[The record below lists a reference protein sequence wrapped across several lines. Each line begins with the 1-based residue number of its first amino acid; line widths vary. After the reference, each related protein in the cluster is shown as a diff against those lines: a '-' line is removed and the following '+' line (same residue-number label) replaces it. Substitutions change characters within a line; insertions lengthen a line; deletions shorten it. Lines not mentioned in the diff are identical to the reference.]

1 MANNTAMH
9 KDQLDFVHS
18 IDQLKLLD
26 DIDKLRSQGI
36 SQYVALPQLVVCG
49 DQSSG
54 KSSVLEAISGIPFP
68 TKDNLCTRFATEVI
82 LRRTSVI
89 TASVA
94 IVPSQTR
101 SELERSKLLG
111 FRETIV
117 SFKDFPSLV
126 ERAKA
131 AMGVSMAGNAFSSDI
146 LRVEVSGPDRPH
158 LTIVDLPGLIH
169 SENKI
174 QTAADVE
181 LVVAMARSYMENSR
195 SIILAVVSA
204 KNDYANQIV
213 LKMAR
218 EFDLTGLRTMGVI
231 TKPDDLPV
239 GSESELAYINLA
251 SNEDICFRLGWH
263 VLRNRDYDSRDCS
276 KEVRDFTEKKFFNQ
290 GVWRDLPRGIVG
302 IHTLRERLSKVL
314 LEQIKTELPSLIK
327 DISSSLEECQ
337 ARLSEMGESRV
348 TIDQQRHFLLRISQD
363 FQSLSRAAIDGIYG
377 DPFFQDARSKA
388 GYSKRLRAVVQN
400 LNQDFAESMRVR
412 GHFRRI
418 VDNTVDPISNNV
430 SKTSC
435 HITISRSYFIKE
447 EIQPLLKRSRGR
459 ELPGLFNPL
468 IVGDLFIEQAKPWE
482 ALARKHI
489 RDISDAVRAFL
500 GLTVAYL
507 TDEVTSEAVLRDL
520 VDPLIDGKTKLLDHK
535 LDEILAT
542 HQKGHPITYNNYFT
556 ETVQKIREERLER
569 DIETQLL
576 TFLGPLGHDVGKEE
590 INIKNIKKSSLV
602 SALSSRE
609 GKDMDDYACSQ
620 ILDCMEAYYKV
631 LVLLGFW

>member
-1 MANNTAMH
+1 MAQNIALQTE
-9 KDQLDFVHS
+9 QLKFVHS
-18 IDQLKLLD
+18 LDQLRLLD

-82 LRRTSVI
+82 LRRTSVV

-101 SELERSKLLG
+101 SESERAKLLG

-117 SFKDFPSLV
+117 SFNDFPSLV

-131 AMGVSMAGNAFSSDI
+131 AMGVSMAGNAFSNDI

-181 LVVAMARSYMENSR
+181 LVVEMARSYMQNSR

-218 EFDLTGLRTMGVI
+218 EFDPTSLRTMGVI

-251 SNEDICFRLGWH
+251 RNEDICFRLGWH
-263 VLRNRDYDSRDCS
+263 VLRNRDYESRDSS
-276 KEVRDFTEKKFFNQ
+276 KEARDLTEQKFFTQ

-302 IHTLRERLSKVL
+302 IHTLRERLSRVL

-337 ARLSEMGESRV
+337 ARLSKMGESRV
-348 TIDQQRHFLLRISQD
+348 TIDQQRLFLLRISQD

-377 DPFFQDARSKA
+377 DPFFEDARSKA

-400 LNQDFAESMRVR
+400 LNQDFAESMKVR
-412 GHFRRI
+412 GHFRHI
-418 VDNTVDPISNNV
+418 VDDTMEPV
-430 SKTSC
+430 SENDSEKSY
-435 HITISRSYFIKE
+435 HIAVSRSDFIEE

-459 ELPGLFNPL
+459 ELPGMFNPL
-468 IVGDLFIEQAKPWE
+468 IVGDLFHEQAKPWE
-482 ALARKHI
+482 ELARKHL
-489 RDISDAVRAFL
+489 RDICNAVRAFL
-500 GLTVAYL
+500 ELTVTYL
-507 TDEVTSEAVLRDL
+507 TDEVTSEAILREL
-520 VDPLIDGKTKLLDHK
+520 LDPLIDEKIKLLDPK
-535 LDEILAT
+535 LDEILAP
-542 HQKGHPITYNNYFT
+542 HQRGHPITYNHYFT
-556 ETVQKIREERLER
+556 ESVQEIREERLET
-569 DIETQLL
+569 DIEIRLL
-576 TFLGPLGHDVGKEE
+576 TYLGLLGHDEGEEE
-590 INIKNIKKSSLV
+590 INMINIEKSKLV
-602 SALSSRE
+602 SALSSRDS
-609 GKDMDDYACSQ
+609 KCMDTFACSE

-631 LVLLGFW
+631 LVRF

>member
-1 MANNTAMH
+1 MADNIALQT
-9 KDQLDFVHS
+9 DGLDFVHS
-18 IDQLKLLD
+18 LDQLRLLD

-36 SQYVALPQLVVCG
+36 SQYVALPQIVVCG

-54 KSSVLEAISGIPFP
+54 KSSSLEAISGIPFP

-82 LRRTSVI
+82 LRRTSVV

-101 SELERSKLLG
+101 SESERAKLLG

-131 AMGVSMAGNAFSSDI
+131 AMGVSMAGNAFSNDI

-218 EFDLTGLRTMGVI
+218 QFDPTGLRTMGVI

-251 SNEDICFRLGWH
+251 RNEDICFRLGWH
-263 VLRNRDYDSRDCS
+263 VLRNRDYESRDSS
-276 KEVRDFTEKKFFNQ
+276 KEARDLTEKKFFAE

-302 IHTLRERLSKVL
+302 INTLRERLSGVL

-337 ARLSEMGESRV
+337 ARLYKMGESRV
-348 TIDQQRHFLLRISQD
+348 TIDQQRLFLLRISQD

-377 DPFFQDARSKA
+377 GPFFEDARSKA

-400 LNQDFAESMRVR
+400 LNEDFAESMRAR
-412 GHFRRI
+412 GHFRHI
-418 VDNTVDPISNNV
+418 VDDTVESVFENV
-430 SKTSC
+430 SENSC
-435 HITISRSYFIKE
+435 HIAVSRSDFVKE
-447 EIQPLLKRSRGR
+447 EIRPLLKRSRGR
-459 ELPGLFNPL
+459 ELPGMFNPL
-468 IVGDLFIEQAKPWE
+468 IVGDLFHEQAKPWE
-482 ALARKHI
+482 GLARKHL
-489 RDISDAVRAFL
+489 RDICDAVRAFL
-500 GLTVAYL
+500 ELTVTYL
-507 TDEVTSEAVLRDL
+507 TDEVTSEAVLREL
-520 VDPLIDGKTKLLDHK
+520 IDPLIDEKTKLLDPK
-535 LDEILAT
+535 FDEILAP
-542 HQKGHPITYNNYFT
+542 HQRGHPITYNYYFT
-556 ETVQKIREERLER
+556 ETVQKIREEKLER
-569 DIETQLL
+569 DTEIRLL
-576 TFLGPLGHDVGKEE
+576 TFLGRLGHDVAKEE
-590 INIKNIKKSSLV
+590 INLKNIKKTNLV
-602 SALSSRE
+602 SALSSRN
-609 GKDMDDYACSQ
+609 GKDMNNYACSE

-631 LVLLGFW
+631 LVLF

>member
-1 MANNTAMH
+1 MAHDIALQTE
-9 KDQLDFVHS
+9 QLEFVHS
-18 IDQLKLLD
+18 LDQLRLLD

-82 LRRTSVI
+82 LRRTSVV

-94 IVPSQTR
+94 IVPSQTS
-101 SELERSKLLG
+101 SELERAKLLG

-131 AMGVSMAGNAFSSDI
+131 AMGVSMAGNAFSNDI

-174 QTAADVE
+174 QTAADLE
-181 LVVAMARSYMENSR
+181 LVVSMARSYMQNSR

-218 EFDLTGLRTMGVI
+218 EFDPTGLRTMGVI

-251 SNEDICFRLGWH
+251 RNEDICFRLGWH
-263 VLRNRDYDSRDCS
+263 VLRNRDYESRDSS
-276 KEVRDFTEKKFFNQ
+276 KEARDLTEKKFFTQ

-337 ARLSEMGESRV
+337 ARLSKMGEIRV
-348 TIDQQRHFLLRISQD
+348 TIDQQRLFLLRISQD

-377 DPFFQDARSKA
+377 DPFFEDARSKA

-400 LNQDFAESMRVR
+400 LNQDFAESMRVK
-412 GHFRRI
+412 GHFRHI
-418 VDNTVDPISNNV
+418 VDDTTEPVSENV
-430 SKTSC
+430 FEKSY
-435 HITISRSYFIKE
+435 HIAVSRSSFIEE

-459 ELPGLFNPL
+459 ELPGMFNPL
-468 IVGDLFIEQAKPWE
+468 IVGDLFHEQAKPWE
-482 ALARKHI
+482 ELARKHL
-489 RDISDAVRAFL
+489 RDICNAVRAFL
-500 GLTVAYL
+500 ELTVTYL
-507 TDEVTSEAVLRDL
+507 TDEVTSEEILREL
-520 VDPLIDGKTKLLDHK
+520 LDPLIDEKTKLLDPK
-535 LDEILAT
+535 LDEILAP
-542 HQKGHPITYNNYFT
+542 HQRGHPITYNHYFT
-556 ETVQKIREERLER
+556 ETVQEIREERLET
-569 DIETQLL
+569 DIEIRLL
-576 TFLGPLGHDVGKEE
+576 TYLGLLDDEGEEE
-590 INIKNIKKSSLV
+590 INMDHIQKSELV
-602 SALSSRE
+602 
-609 GKDMDDYACSQ
+609 
-620 ILDCMEAYYKV
+620 
-631 LVLLGFW
+631 

>member
-1 MANNTAMH
+1 MAQNIALQTE
-9 KDQLDFVHS
+9 QLEFVHS
-18 IDQLKLLD
+18 LDQLRLLD

-82 LRRTSVI
+82 LRRTSVV

-101 SELERSKLLG
+101 SESERAKLLG

-117 SFKDFPSLV
+117 SFNDFPSLV

-131 AMGVSMAGNAFSSDI
+131 AMGVSMAGNAFSNDI

-181 LVVAMARSYMENSR
+181 LVVEMARSYMQNSR

-218 EFDLTGLRTMGVI
+218 EFDPTGLRTMGVI

-251 SNEDICFRLGWH
+251 RNEDICFRLGWH
-263 VLRNRDYDSRDCS
+263 VLRNRDYESRDSS
-276 KEVRDFTEKKFFNQ
+276 KEARDLTEQKFFTQ

-337 ARLSEMGESRV
+337 ARLSKMGESRV
-348 TIDQQRHFLLRISQD
+348 TIDQQRLFLLRISQD

-377 DPFFQDARSKA
+377 DPFFEDARSKA

-400 LNQDFAESMRVR
+400 LNQDFAESMKVR
-412 GHFRRI
+412 GHFRHI
-418 VDNTVDPISNNV
+418 VDDTMEPV
-430 SKTSC
+430 SENDSEKSY
-435 HITISRSYFIKE
+435 HIAVSRSDFIEE

-459 ELPGLFNPL
+459 ELPGMFNPL
-468 IVGDLFIEQAKPWE
+468 IVGDLFHEQAKPWE
-482 ALARKHI
+482 ELARKHL
-489 RDISDAVRAFL
+489 RDICNAVRAFL
-500 GLTVAYL
+500 ELTVTYL
-507 TDEVTSEAVLRDL
+507 TDEVTSEAILREL
-520 VDPLIDGKTKLLDHK
+520 LDPLIDEKTKLLDPK
-535 LDEILAT
+535 LDEILAP
-542 HQKGHPITYNNYFT
+542 HQRGHPITYNHYFT
-556 ETVQKIREERLER
+556 EKVQEIREERLET
-569 DIETQLL
+569 DIEIRLL
-576 TFLGPLGHDVGKEE
+576 TYLGLLGHDEGEEE
-590 INIKNIKKSSLV
+590 INIENIQKSQLV
-602 SALSSRE
+602 SALSSRDS
-609 GKDMDDYACSQ
+609 KCMDTFACSE
-620 ILDCMEAYYKV
+620 ILDCMEAYYQV
-631 LVLLGFW
+631 LVRF

>member
-1 MANNTAMH
+1 MAHNIALQTE
-9 KDQLDFVHS
+9 QLEFVHS
-18 IDQLKLLD
+18 LDQLRLLD
-26 DIDKLRSQGI
+26 DIDELRSQGI

-54 KSSVLEAISGIPFP
+54 KSSSLEAISGIPFP

-82 LRRTSVI
+82 LRRTSVV

-101 SELERSKLLG
+101 SEPERAKLLG

-131 AMGVSMAGNAFSSDI
+131 AMGVSMAGNAFSNDI

-174 QTAADVE
+174 QTTADVE
-181 LVVAMARSYMENSR
+181 LVVAMARNYMQNSR

-218 EFDLTGLRTMGVI
+218 EFDPTGLRTMGVI

-251 SNEDICFRLGWH
+251 RNEDICFRLGWH
-263 VLRNRDYDSRDCS
+263 VLRNRDYESRDSS
-276 KEVRDFTEKKFFNQ
+276 KEARDLTENNFFNQ

-314 LEQIKTELPSLIK
+314 LEQIKIELPSLIK

-337 ARLSEMGESRV
+337 ARLSKMGESRV
-348 TIDQQRHFLLRISQD
+348 TIDQQRLFLLRISQD
-363 FQSLSRAAIDGIYG
+363 FQSLSRAAVDGIYG
-377 DPFFQDARSKA
+377 DSFFEDARSKA

-412 GHFRRI
+412 GHFRHI
-418 VDNTVDPISNNV
+418 IDDEMEPVSENGFENPYQITV
-430 SKTSC
+430 
-435 HITISRSYFIKE
+435 SRSNFIEE
-447 EIQPLLKRSRGR
+447 EIRPLLTRSRGR
-459 ELPGLFNPL
+459 ELPGMFNPL
-468 IVGDLFIEQAKPWE
+468 IVGELFHEQAKHWE
-482 ALARKHI
+482 ELARNHL
-489 RDISDAVRAFL
+489 RDICNAVRAFL
-500 GLTVAYL
+500 ELAVTYL
-507 TDEVTSEAVLRDL
+507 TDEITSEAILREL
-520 VDPLIDGKTKLLDHK
+520 LDPLIDEKTNSLDPK
-535 LDEILAT
+535 LDEILAP
-542 HQKGHPITYNNYFT
+542 HQKGHPITYNHYFT
-556 ETVQKIREERLER
+556 DTVQKTREERLEK
-569 DIETQLL
+569 DIETRLL
-576 TFLGPLGHDVGKEE
+576 KFLGLLGHDVGKEE
-590 INIKNIKKSSLV
+590 INMKNIKKSKLV
-602 SALSSRE
+602 SALSSRDR
-609 GKDMDDYACSQ
+609 KSMDTYASSEV
-620 ILDCMEAYYKV
+620 LDCMEAYYKV
-631 LVLLGFW
+631 LVRF

>member
-1 MANNTAMH
+1 MTHNIALQTE
-9 KDQLDFVHS
+9 QLEFVHS
-18 IDQLKLLD
+18 LDQLRLLD

-54 KSSVLEAISGIPFP
+54 KSSALEAISGIPFP

-82 LRRTSVI
+82 LRRTSVG

-101 SELERSKLLG
+101 SESERAKLLG

-131 AMGVSMAGNAFSSDI
+131 AMGVSMAGNAFSNDI

-181 LVVAMARSYMENSR
+181 LVVAMARSYMQNSR

-218 EFDLTGLRTMGVI
+218 EFDPTGLRTMGVI

-251 SNEDICFRLGWH
+251 RNEDICFRLGWH
-263 VLRNRDYDSRDCS
+263 VLRNRDYESRDSS
-276 KEVRDFTEKKFFNQ
+276 KEARDLTEKKFFNQ

-327 DISSSLEECQ
+327 DISSSLEKCQ
-337 ARLSEMGESRV
+337 ARLSKMGESRV
-348 TIDQQRHFLLRISQD
+348 TIDQQRLFLLRISQD
-363 FQSLSRAAIDGIYG
+363 FQSLSRAAIDGVYG
-377 DPFFQDARSKA
+377 DPFFEDARSKA

-412 GHFRRI
+412 GHFRHI
-418 VDNTVDPISNNV
+418 VDDSMEPV
-430 SKTSC
+430 SENGFENSY
-435 HITISRSYFIKE
+435 HIAISRSNFIEE

-459 ELPGLFNPL
+459 ELPGMFNPL
-468 IVGDLFIEQAKPWE
+468 IVGDLFHEQAKPWE
-482 ALARKHI
+482 ELARNHLREI
-489 RDISDAVRAFL
+489 CNAVRAFL
-500 GLTVAYL
+500 ELAVTYL
-507 TDEVTSEAVLRDL
+507 TDEITSEAILREL
-520 VDPLIDGKTKLLDHK
+520 LDPLIDEKTKLLHPK
-535 LDEILAT
+535 LDEILAP
-542 HQKGHPITYNNYFT
+542 HQRGHPITYNHYFT
-556 ETVQKIREERLER
+556 DTVQKIREERLEE
-569 DIETQLL
+569 DIETRLL
-576 TFLGPLGHDVGKEE
+576 TYLGLLGHDLGKEE
-590 INIKNIKKSSLV
+590 INMKNIKKSKLV
-602 SALSSRE
+602 SALSSRDR
-609 GKDMDDYACSQ
+609 KSMDTCACSE
-620 ILDCMEAYYKV
+620 ILDCMEAYYQV
-631 LVLLGFW
+631 LVRF

>member
-1 MANNTAMH
+1 MAHNIALQTE
-9 KDQLDFVHS
+9 QLEFVHS
-18 IDQLKLLD
+18 LDQLRLLD
-26 DIDKLRSQGI
+26 DIDELRSQGI

-54 KSSVLEAISGIPFP
+54 KSSSLEAISGIPFP

-82 LRRTSVI
+82 LRRTSVV

-101 SELERSKLLG
+101 SESERAKLLG

-131 AMGVSMAGNAFSSDI
+131 AMGVSIAGNAFSNDI

-174 QTAADVE
+174 QTTADVE
-181 LVVAMARSYMENSR
+181 LVVAMARNYMQNSR

-218 EFDLTGLRTMGVI
+218 EFDPTGLRTMGVI

-251 SNEDICFRLGWH
+251 RNEDICFRLGWH
-263 VLRNRDYDSRDCS
+263 VLRNRDYESRDSS
-276 KEVRDFTEKKFFNQ
+276 KEARDLTENNFFNQ

-314 LEQIKTELPSLIK
+314 LEQIKIELPSLIK

-337 ARLSEMGESRV
+337 TRLSKMGESRV
-348 TIDQQRHFLLRISQD
+348 TIDQQRLFLLRISQD
-363 FQSLSRAAIDGIYG
+363 FQSLSRAAVDGIYG
-377 DPFFQDARSKA
+377 DPFFEDARSKA

-412 GHFRRI
+412 GHFRHI
-418 VDNTVDPISNNV
+418 VDDTMEPVSEKFFENPYRITV
-430 SKTSC
+430 
-435 HITISRSYFIKE
+435 SRSNFIEE

-459 ELPGLFNPL
+459 ELPGMFNPL
-468 IVGDLFIEQAKPWE
+468 IVGELFHEQAKPWE
-482 ALARKHI
+482 ELARNHL
-489 RDISDAVRAFL
+489 RDICNAVRAFL
-500 GLTVAYL
+500 ELAVTYL
-507 TDEVTSEAVLRDL
+507 TDEITSEAILREL
-520 VDPLIDGKTKLLDHK
+520 LDPLIDEKTKSLDPK
-535 LDEILAT
+535 LDEILAP
-542 HQKGHPITYNNYFT
+542 HQKGHPITYNHYFT
-556 ETVQKIREERLER
+556 DTVQKIREERLEK
-569 DIETQLL
+569 DIETRLL
-576 TFLGPLGHDVGKEE
+576 KYLGLLGHDVGNEE
-590 INIKNIKKSSLV
+590 INMKNIKKSKLV
-602 SALSSRE
+602 SALSSRDR
-609 GKDMDDYACSQ
+609 KSMDTCASSEA
-620 ILDCMEAYYKV
+620 LDCMEAYYKV
-631 LVLLGFW
+631 LVRF

>member
-1 MANNTAMH
+1 MAGNTALQT
-9 KDQLDFVHS
+9 DELDFVNS
-18 IDQLKLLD
+18 LDQLRLLD

-36 SQYVALPQLVVCG
+36 SQYIALPQIVVCG

-54 KSSVLEAISGIPFP
+54 KSSSLEAISGIPFP

-82 LRRTSVI
+82 LRRTSVV

-101 SELERSKLLG
+101 SESERAKLLG

-131 AMGVSMAGNAFSSDI
+131 AMGVSMSGNAFSNDI

-218 EFDLTGLRTMGVI
+218 QFDPTGLRTMGVI

-251 SNEDICFRLGWH
+251 RNDDICFRLGWH
-263 VLRNRDYDSRDCS
+263 VLRNRDYESRDSS
-276 KEVRDFTEKKFFNQ
+276 KEARDLTEKNFFTQ

-302 IHTLRERLSKVL
+302 INTLRERLSKVL

-327 DISSSLEECQ
+327 DISTSLEECH
-337 ARLSEMGESRV
+337 ARLFKMGESRV
-348 TIDQQRHFLLRISQD
+348 TIDQQRLFLLRISQD

-377 DPFFQDARSKA
+377 DPFFEDARSKA

-400 LNQDFAESMRVR
+400 LNQDFAKSMRAR
-412 GHFRRI
+412 GHFRYI
-418 VDNTVDPISNNV
+418 VDDTVESKSDSKNV
-430 SKTSC
+430 SENSY
-435 HITISRSYFIKE
+435 HIAISRSDFIQQ
-447 EIQPLLKRSRGR
+447 EIRPLLKRSRGR
-459 ELPGLFNPL
+459 ELPGMFNPL
-468 IVGDLFIEQAKPWE
+468 IVGDLFHEQAKPWE
-482 ALARKHI
+482 DLARKHL
-489 RDISDAVRAFL
+489 RDICDAVRAFL
-500 GLTVAYL
+500 ELTITYL
-507 TDEVTSEAVLRDL
+507 TDEVTSEAVLREL
-520 VDPLIDGKTKLLDHK
+520 VDPLIDEKTKLLDPK
-535 LDEILAT
+535 LDEILAP
-542 HQKGHPITYNNYFT
+542 HQRGHPITYNNYFT
-556 ETVQKIREERLER
+556 ETIQEIREERLER
-569 DIETQLL
+569 DIEIRLL
-576 TFLGPLGHDVGKEE
+576 TFLGHDGGKEE
-590 INIKNIKKSSLV
+590 INLKNIKKKNLV
-602 SALSSRE
+602 SALSSRNGE
-609 GKDMDDYACSQ
+609 DMSNYACSE

-631 LVLLGFW
+631 LVLF

>member
-1 MANNTAMH
+1 MADNFALQT
-9 KDQLDFVHS
+9 DQLDFVHS
-18 IDQLKLLD
+18 LDQLRLLD

-68 TKDNLCTRFATEVI
+68 TKDNLCTRFVTEVI
-82 LRRTSVI
+82 HRRTSVV

-101 SELERSKLLG
+101 SESESAKLLG
-111 FRETIV
+111 FREMIV
-117 SFKDFPSLV
+117 SFRDFPSLV

-131 AMGVSMAGNAFSSDI
+131 AMGVSMAGNAFSNDI

-218 EFDLTGLRTMGVI
+218 EFDPTGLRTMGVI
-231 TKPDDLPV
+231 TKPDDLPI

-251 SNEDICFRLGWH
+251 RNEDICFRLGWH
-263 VLRNRDYDSRDCS
+263 VLRNRDYESRDSS
-276 KEVRDFTEKKFFNQ
+276 KEARDLTEKKFFAQ

-302 IHTLRERLSKVL
+302 INTLRERLSKVL

-327 DISSSLEECQ
+327 GISSSLEECQ
-337 ARLSEMGESRV
+337 AGLSKMGESRV
-348 TIDQQRHFLLRISQD
+348 TIDQQRLFLLRISQD
-363 FQSLSRAAIDGIYG
+363 FQSLSRAAVDGSYG
-377 DPFFQDARSKA
+377 EPFFEDARSKA

-400 LNQDFAESMRVR
+400 LNQDFAQSMRER
-412 GHFRRI
+412 GHFRHI
-418 VDNTVDPISNNV
+418 VDDTVEPV
-430 SKTSC
+430 SKNFSEESY
-435 HITISRSYFIKE
+435 HVAVSRSEFIEE

-459 ELPGLFNPL
+459 ELLGMFNPL
-468 IVGDLFIEQAKPWE
+468 IVGDLFHAQAKPWE
-482 ALARKHI
+482 ALARKHL
-489 RDISDAVRAFL
+489 RDICDAVTVFL
-500 GLTVAYL
+500 ELTVTYL
-507 TDEVTSEAVLRDL
+507 TDEVTSEAVLREL
-520 VDPLIDGKTKLLDHK
+520 VDPLIDGKTKLLDPK
-535 LDEILAT
+535 LDEILAP
-542 HQKGHPITYNNYFT
+542 HQRGHPITYNHDFT
-556 ETVQKIREERLER
+556 ETVQEIRKKWLER
-569 DIETQLL
+569 DIEIRLL
-576 TFLGPLGHDVGKEE
+576 TYFGRLGHDVENEE
-590 INIKNIKKSSLV
+590 TNLKNIKKSNLV
-602 SALSSRE
+602 SALSSRN
-609 GKDMDDYACSQ
+609 GKDMDNYACSE

-631 LVLLGFW
+631 IVLL